1 MAGEYAFDRAP
12 EAAQDGSDHRA
23 IAVPTLAFAPM
34 KRAIP
39 GVRLGPAGEAA
50 LRLPGSRSEGAE
62 GERLSVLCA
71 PEGQPTLDA
80 QLYLVFEGQI
90 KALLGGR

>member
-1 MAGEYAFDRAP
+1 
-12 EAAQDGSDHRA
+12 
-23 IAVPTLAFAPM
+23 VLTLAFAPV

-50 LRLPGSRSEGAE
+50 FRPPGSRGEEAE

-71 PEGQPTLDA
+71 PEGQRIVGA
-80 QLYLVFEGQI
+80 QPYLVFEAQLN
-90 KALLGGR
+90 ALLGGR